1 MTTEQAFFI
10 TCQKDALLAIA
21 HVPERPAVKGVLIVV
36 GGPQYRVG
44 SHRQFLLLARAL
56 AASGVAVLRFDY
68 RGMGDSLGAAR
79 HFETINEDIG
89 CAVDSFFA
97 QIPSL
102 EEVVIWG
109 LCDGASAAIFYA
121 PTDSRVTGLVLLNP
135 WVRAEATLAKT
146 YFTHYYHKKI
156 LSLDTWRELLSG
168 RLRLAAAIKS
178 MLTQFSLAWWPRRS
192 MQQSSATLA
201 SRMAASFKRFSGH
214 TLIILSGNDLT
225 AHEFKLVASSPPW
238 KGLLKSKKTALRELA
253 RANHTFSTRQWRDQV
268 AAWTAEWLNS
278 W

>member
-1 MTTEQAFFI
+1 MTTEHAFFI
-10 TCQKDALLAIA
+10 TCQKDVLLAIA

-56 AASGVAVLRFDY
+56 AANGVAVLRFDY

-89 CAVDSFFA
+89 RAVDSFFT
-97 QIPSL
+97 QVPSL

-121 PTDSRVTGLVLLNP
+121 PTDARVTGMVLLNP
-135 WVRAEATLAKT
+135 WVRGEATMAKT
-146 YFTHYYHKKI
+146 YLTRYYHKKI
-156 LSLDTWRELLSG
+156 LSLGTWRQLFRG
-168 RLRLAAAIKS
+168 RLPLAPAIKS
-178 MLTQFSLAWWPRRS
+178 MLTQFSLAWRS
-192 MQQSSATLA
+192 NSATTASATLA
-201 SRMAASFKRFSGH
+201 SRMAASFELFSGH

-225 AHEFKLVASSPPW
+225 AHEFNLVASSPPW
-238 KGLLKSKKTALRELA
+238 KGLLNSKKVARRELA

-268 AAWTAEWLNS
+268 AAWTAEWLKS